1 MTQLQHWAID
11 PFDIVWKNLFDANS
25 NFNTIQHKINYPV
38 DIYETQNGLRFEL
51 AVVGIDKEEINISV
65 EELNEE
71 KFISEFTKATI
82 KNWKGFK
89 YKYLEDFVLVNLSA
103 VDPEAQL
110 PYTQD
115 NAKLLVTNSSE
126 FDTWVNDTVF
136 DLENFR
142 SGAEGGNVGATGKV
156 AQES

>member
-1 MTQLQHWAID
+1 MNLSELMVDTKSAWVEYPGYEGFEVEVVNLSRPELTALRKRCLITKYD
-11 PFDIVWKNLFDANS
+11 KN
-25 NFNTIQHKINYPV
+25 TRKP
-38 DIYETQNGLRFEL
+38 
-51 AVVGIDKEEINISV
+51 V

-71 KFISEFTKATI
+71 KFIAEFTKATI

-89 YKYLEDFVLVNLSA
+89 YKFLQDFVLVDISK
-103 VDPEAQL
+103 VDPEKEL
-110 PYTQD
+110 PYSQD

-142 SGAEGGNVGATGKV
+142 TEPKGANVAATGKV
-156 AQES
+156 AE

>member
-1 MTQLQHWAID
+1 M
-11 PFDIVWKNLFDANS
+11 NLSELMVDTKSAWVE
-25 NFNTIQHKINYPV
+25 YPGYKGFEV
-38 DIYETQNGLRFEL
+38 EVVNLSRPELTALRKRC
-51 AVVGIDKEEINISV
+51 VVTKYDKTTRKPV

-89 YKYLEDFVLVNLSA
+89 YKFLEDFILVNLNA
-103 VDPEAQL
+103 VDPEGLLA
-110 PYTQD
+110 YSEE

-126 FDTWVNDTVF
+126 FDTWVNETVF

-142 SGAEGGNVGATGKV
+142 SKSADRDVAKAGAV
-156 AQES
+156 AQKS

>member
-1 MTQLQHWAID
+1 MVDTKSAWVEYPGYD
-11 PFDIVWKNLFDANS
+11 GFEVEVVNLSRPELTA
-25 NFNTIQHKINYPV
+25 
-38 DIYETQNGLRFEL
+38 LRKRCL
-51 AVVGIDKEEINISV
+51 ITKYDKATRKPV

-89 YKYLEDFVLVNLSA
+89 YKYLEDFILVNLSS
-103 VDPEAQL
+103 VDQEKEM
-110 PYTQD
+110 PYTEE
-115 NAKLLVTNSSE
+115 NARLLVTNSSE

-142 SGAEGGNVGATGKV
+142 SKSKRTDV
-156 AQES
+156 AASGPVAHES

>member
-1 MTQLQHWAID
+1 MVDTKSAWVEYPGYEGFEVEVVNLSRPELTALRKRCLMT
-11 PFDIVWKNLFDANS
+11 K
-25 NFNTIQHKINYPV
+25 Y
-38 DIYETQNGLRFEL
+38 
-51 AVVGIDKEEINISV
+51 DKTTRKPV

-71 KFISEFTKATI
+71 KFIAEFTKATI

-89 YKYLEDFVLVNLSA
+89 YKFLQDFVLVDISK
-103 VDPEAQL
+103 VDPEKEL
-110 PYTQD
+110 PYSQD

-142 SGAEGGNVGATGKV
+142 TEPKGANVAATGTV
-156 AQES
+156 AE

>member
-1 MTQLQHWAID
+1 M
-11 PFDIVWKNLFDANS
+11 NLSELMVDTKSAWVE
-25 NFNTIQHKINYPV
+25 YPGYDGFEV
-38 DIYETQNGLRFEL
+38 EVVNLSRPELTALRKRCL
-51 AVVGIDKEEINISV
+51 ITKYDKATRKPV

-89 YKYLEDFVLVNLSA
+89 YKYLEDFVLVNLSG
-103 VDPEAQL
+103 VDPEKEMT
-110 PYTQD
+110 YSEE

-142 SGAEGGNVGATGKV
+142 SKPKRDNVAASGPV
-156 AQES
+156 AHES

>member
-1 MTQLQHWAID
+1 MNLSELMVDTKSAWVEYPAYEGFEIELVNLSRPELTALRKRCVVTK
-11 PFDIVWKNLFDANS
+11 FDKN
-25 NFNTIQHKINYPV
+25 TRKP
-38 DIYETQNGLRFEL
+38 
-51 AVVGIDKEEINISV
+51 V

-89 YKYLEDFVLVNLSA
+89 LKYLEDFMLVDLSN
-103 VDPEAQL
+103 VDPEKELEYSQE
-110 PYTQD
+110 
-115 NAKLLVTNSSE
+115 NARLLITNSAE

-142 SGAEGGNVGATGKV
+142 TGTKKAPVAKAGKV
-156 AQES
+156 AE

>member
-1 MTQLQHWAID
+1 MNLSELMVDTKSAWVEHPAYEGLELELVNLSRPELTALRKRCVSTK
-11 PFDIVWKNLFDANS
+11 FDKN
-25 NFNTIQHKINYPV
+25 TRKP
-38 DIYETQNGLRFEL
+38 
-51 AVVGIDKEEINISV
+51 V
-65 EELNEE
+65 EEQNEE
-71 KFISEFTKATI
+71 KFIAEFTKATI

-89 YKYLEDFVLVNLSA
+89 YKYLEDLMLVDLSK
-103 VDPEAQL
+103 VDPETEL

-115 NAKLLVTNSSE
+115 NAKLLITNSGE

-142 SGAEGGNVGATGKV
+142 SGTKGGNVAKTGKV

>member
-1 MTQLQHWAID
+1 MVDTKSAWVEY
-11 PFDIVWKNLFDANS
+11 PGYEGFEVEVVNLSRPELTA
-25 NFNTIQHKINYPV
+25 
-38 DIYETQNGLRFEL
+38 LRKRCL
-51 AVVGIDKEEINISV
+51 ITKYDKATRKPV

-89 YKYLEDFVLVNLSA
+89 LKYVQDFVLVDLSA
-103 VDPEAQL
+103 RNPEDLL
-110 PYTQD
+110 PYSQD

-142 SGAEGGNVGATGKV
+142 SGAENRNVEAPGKM

>member
-1 MTQLQHWAID
+1 MVDTKSAWVEYPGYD
-11 PFDIVWKNLFDANS
+11 GFEVEVVNLS
-25 NFNTIQHKINYPV
+25 RPELTS
-38 DIYETQNGLRFEL
+38 LRKRCL
-51 AVVGIDKEEINISV
+51 ITKYDKATRKPV

-89 YKYLEDFVLVNLSA
+89 YKFLQDFVLVDISK
-103 VDPEAQL
+103 VDPEAEL
-110 PYTQD
+110 GYNQD

-142 SGAEGGNVGATGKV
+142 SGSKGTNVATPGAV
-156 AQES
+156 AQKS

>member
-1 MTQLQHWAID
+1 MVDTKSAWVEY
-11 PFDIVWKNLFDANS
+11 PGYEGFEVEVVNLSRPELTA
-25 NFNTIQHKINYPV
+25 
-38 DIYETQNGLRFEL
+38 LRKRC
-51 AVVGIDKEEINISV
+51 VVTKYDKTTRKPV

-89 YKYLEDFVLVNLSA
+89 YKFLEDFILVNLSA
-103 VDPEAQL
+103 VDPEGLLAYSQE
-110 PYTQD
+110 

-126 FDTWVNDTVF
+126 FDTWVNETVF

-142 SGAEGGNVGATGKV
+142 SKSADGDVAKTGAV
-156 AQES
+156 AQKS